1 MTIVRPY
8 QATDLDEIVA
18 MNLRSARHRYTDHDL
33 VPDTLVRPY
42 LVAEPELAYVAEDAG
57 RVVGYVLGTANTV
70 AFANWWQRSWL
81 PQVAHRHPLPDH
93 EPQTLQDHWI
103 VRLHTPLQWLVRDEL
118 ADYPAH
124 LHIGLIP
131 GYRRRGLGRRLLAHF
146 IDGLR
151 ERDVPALHVSY
162 LTANV
167 LAAAFYQRM
176 GFRVLDV
183 PDTGDATCAGRSTEP
198 GPERMGS
205 P

>member
-1 MTIVRPY
+1 MMLIRPY
-8 QATDLDEIVA
+8 RTADLDGIVA
-18 MNLRSARHRYTDHDL
+18 MNHRSTRSRFADHDL
-33 VPDTLVRPY
+33 IPDTLVRPY
-42 LVAEPELAYVAEDAG
+42 LVAEPDLAYVVEDAG
-57 RVVGYVLGTANTV
+57 RVVGYLLGTASTM
-70 AFANWWQRSWL
+70 AFANWWQRCWL
-81 PQVAHRHPLPDH
+81 LHVAHRHPRPDH

-103 VRLHTPLQWLVRDEL
+103 VRLHTPRQWLVRDEL

-124 LHIGLIP
+124 LHIGLER
-131 GYRRRGLGRRLLAHF
+131 GYRRRGLGRRLLVHF

-151 ERDVPALHVSY
+151 ERSVPALHVSY

-183 PDTGDATCAGRSTEP
+183 PDTGAATCAGRSTEP
-198 GPERMGS
+198 GPERVGD